1 MSFGSVFVCFRI
13 PQNGLE
19 HSNLQVGR
27 MGWDGYLRLT
37 VRLEH
42 LTVLININFLK
53 ETPGGIFSF
62 GQNVRSVANGQN
74 YMVVKRDCDFLISFW
89 QNQDLQK

>member
-1 MSFGSVFVCFRI
+1 
-13 PQNGLE
+13 
-19 HSNLQVGR
+19 
-27 MGWDGYLRLT
+27 MGVELMVT
-37 VRLEH
+37 VILPMMKK
-42 LTVLININFLK
+42 LGININFLK